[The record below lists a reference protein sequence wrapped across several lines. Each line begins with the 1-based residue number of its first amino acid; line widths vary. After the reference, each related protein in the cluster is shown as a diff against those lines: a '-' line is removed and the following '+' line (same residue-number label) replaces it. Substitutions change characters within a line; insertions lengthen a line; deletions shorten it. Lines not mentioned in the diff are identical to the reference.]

1 VLRAIKEN
9 MSHCLKRQLGLKID
23 DLGIL
28 RCYGRFLNATITDSA
43 KHPKLLPRREH
54 LTSLLITEVH
64 QRLIHAGVSHTLA
77 QLREE
82 YWIPQG
88 RAEVRSVLS
97 QCSLCR
103 RLEGPPFRLPC
114 MPPWPKERVSRSD
127 PFQFVGLDYLGPV
140 NVKWESE
147 LKKTWICLFTCL
159 SIRAIHLEWVL
170 DLSASQFLN
179 CLRRFVSRRGR
190 PDVIILDN
198 APQFKLVHTV
208 VDREWRRIFQD
219 KEVMSYVSTEGIKW
233 KYTIALAP
241 WQGSFYERL
250 VGLVKRCM
258 RKSIGKKHYSLEQ
271 LATLLTEIEAVLNS
285 RPLTYVYEVYC
296 SFTLTPGHFLAANR
310 KLGLCNSSEVDSHFD
325 EDFQPNKDS
334 ATKLITIWK
343 KGQKQLDLFW
353 NVWQKDYL
361 FSLREK
367 LPLEHRHPRSQCHME
382 PKEGSIVIVKDNHLP
397 RSNWK
402 LGRIIRLIP
411 SSDSRIRAAEVL
423 LPGRSVVS
431 RAINCLFPLELPD
444 KPVSKHHTKEDL
456 SEIDVLSKEN
466 FASNDNEDR
475 NGREKRQRK
484 ASIEARKIIYNS
496 LEHDCCTA
504 LFCVPREC
512 HRDSTISWT

>member
-1 VLRAIKEN
+1 
-9 MSHCLKRQLGLKID
+9 MSHCLKWQLGLKID

-285 RPLTYVYEVYC
+285 RPLTYVYEDR
-296 SFTLTPGHFLAANR
+296 TL
-310 KLGLCNSSEVDSHFD
+310 
-325 EDFQPNKDS
+325 
-334 ATKLITIWK
+334 
-343 KGQKQLDLFW
+343 
-353 NVWQKDYL
+353 
-361 FSLREK
+361 
-367 LPLEHRHPRSQCHME
+367 
-382 PKEGSIVIVKDNHLP
+382 
-397 RSNWK
+397 
-402 LGRIIRLIP
+402 
-411 SSDSRIRAAEVL
+411 
-423 LPGRSVVS
+423 
-431 RAINCLFPLELPD
+431 
-444 KPVSKHHTKEDL
+444 
-456 SEIDVLSKEN
+456 
-466 FASNDNEDR
+466 
-475 NGREKRQRK
+475 
-484 ASIEARKIIYNS
+484 
-496 LEHDCCTA
+496 A
-504 LFCVPREC
+504 L
-512 HRDSTISWT
+512 H